1 MFFDLMLFDL
11 LLIEFIFFHFIFFD
25 FIFFKPFLFQRIH
38 YRIDIFPDHALIGTR
53 GRSGG
58 SHGI

>member
-1 MFFDLMLFDL
+1 MFFNLMLFDFL
-11 LLIEFIFFHFIFFD
+11 RFDFIFFD
-25 FIFFKPFLFQRIH
+25 FIFFEFIFFKSFLFQRIH

-58 SHGI
+58 SHSI